1 MNNNASEVTTPPDS
15 ARDFNSSDR
24 ESASPAASG
33 YFDLRAGHSSA
44 NTTPPPQYEAH
55 RPASGSSWDLD
66 KRLGGK
72 GLNCPLSRQATTI
85 NVAASAPNGTCGFEH
100 LRQLGVDQR
109 PTSSGLTT
117 TVRDDSD
124 LSATLEMLSC
134 SVGSNMPRSVGVPA
148 DAPPVPPLPAQ
159 YLHQVT
165 LGTSFLTM
173 GRIPMQPESFAR
185 SEQVPAD
192 AKVYESSDSITSMA
206 DEEDFEIRSRARSDE
221 DDDGIFGRM
230 EE

>member
-33 YFDLRAGHSSA
+33 YSDLRAGQSSA
-44 NTTPPPQYEAH
+44 NTTPPPQTEVH
-55 RPASGSSWDLD
+55 RSASGSSWDLD

-72 GLNCPLSRQATTI
+72 GLSFPLARQAAMS
-85 NVAASAPNGTCGFEH
+85 NMAASAPNGSCGFGH
-100 LRQLGVDQR
+100 LRQLSVDHQ
-109 PTSSGLTT
+109 PISSGLTK
-117 TVRDDSD
+117 TVRDDGD

-134 SVGSNMPRSVGVPA
+134 SVGSNLPRSIGVPA

-159 YLHQVT
+159 YLDQVT

-173 GRIPMQPESFAR
+173 GSIPTQPESFAR
-185 SEQVPAD
+185 GEHVPVD
-192 AKVYESSDSITSMA
+192 AKVYESSDSITSIA
-206 DEEDFEIRSRARSDE
+206 DEEDFEMRSRARSDE